1 VFPFDYFYSYCGI
14 YKQQSKGKRGQVKKR
29 ESETGDKIEHRNNGA
44 ESDSLV
50 ESSSSNS
57 LSQGGGGGS
66 RKHVLD
72 TFHNAQQPSCSKCLK
87 LLERSWKWTSLEK
100 KEQSM
105 FLSDIQRDNK
115 HTFSICDDD
124 ILKELSEIQCAT
136 DRGLVQEVMQELRKS
151 LISNQGKGT
160 KSPKS
165 ASLDMTSSVKLV
177 LKPPRSHS
185 VSHGGGGPS
194 SPTTTVEI
202 VCEHAVGLVHLDQL
216 VQIIKEAGSS
226 SELSVVES
234 AGLVN
239 RDITS
244 SCSNGFGASIE
255 LSELFF
261 PPPHMFIEAVENG
274 DAFVPDYLVAHDSA
288 SRERERKKNNRPQ
301 HCIRLRLSII
311 CFYMSACSVHF
322 FLKINIL
329 SHIIKY
335 ANNNNNNNNNNKL
348 KALTCFSIA
357 GEDTS
362 KWLGWWS

>member
-1 VFPFDYFYSYCGI
+1 
-14 YKQQSKGKRGQVKKR
+14 VKKR
-29 ESETGDKIEHRNNGA
+29 ESETSDKIEHRNNGA

-50 ESSSSNS
+50 EISSSNS
-57 LSQGGGGGS
+57 LSQGSGGS
-66 RKHVLD
+66 RKQVLD

-105 FLSDIQRDNK
+105 FLSDIQRDSK
-115 HTFSICDDD
+115 HTFAICDDD

-136 DRGLVQEVMQELRKS
+136 DRWLVQEVMQELRKS

-165 ASLDMTSSVKLV
+165 ASLDITSSVKLV
-177 LKPPRSHS
+177 LKPPRLPS
-185 VSHGGGGPS
+185 VSHGGGGGGGPS
-194 SPTTTVEI
+194 SPTTVEM

-226 SELSVVES
+226 SSEQSVVER

-239 RDITS
+239 SDIAS
-244 SCSNGFGASIE
+244 SCSNGCGASIE

-301 HCIRLRLSII
+301 HCVRLRLSII

-322 FLKINIL
+322 F
-329 SHIIKY
+329 
-335 ANNNNNNNNNNKL
+335 
-348 KALTCFSIA
+348 
-357 GEDTS
+357 
-362 KWLGWWS
+362 